1 MFDPDNPKR
10 IVNYRPLFSAA
21 VGFIAGLAAYRSIT
35 SIGLNTAGLIALLA
49 AIGLAAAALIFVFA
63 RHRQRILCVLIAA
76 FLFAFIRMPFAAP
89 DEISAGSYELTGT
102 VKDISNSQANTVVL
116 TRASLNGS
124 RLRYNVKLRIEG
136 DRTPEIGETI
146 KANCEAKLPSARFD
160 NYNER
165 LTLLAS
171 GISVKA
177 ECEGY
182 ETISEGSLPVTRK
195 LASLKSFLSN
205 KISELF
211 PDNAPIVTAFLLG
224 DRSGVDESDIESF
237 RSSGAIH
244 LLTISGL
251 HVGVLTAA
259 LFFILPKRYP
269 ILRLGVISAFLVVYC
284 ALTAFSPSLVRA
296 SVMSVSVLLADVAE
310 EKRDPLSSLSL
321 AALVILIVSPY
332 KFWSVGFRLSF
343 AACFGIFMLIP
354 PGYKRSLNG
363 PVGKLLDSALV
374 TLGATAATAMISAHY
389 FGTFPTYGLLSNL
402 IAVPL
407 FSIVIIL
414 SFVSVLV
421 GIVSP
426 SAGAV
431 IAFIPDK
438 MINTGVWLL
447 DRIRSLPYSELSVIP
462 PSTLTCALMLVLLFV
477 ISPYVLRPVKQRIKF
492 SIMTLLIFTASLFAD
507 IIKA

>member
-21 VGFIAGLAAYRSIT
+21 VGFITGLAAYRAIV
-35 SIGLNTAGLIALLA
+35 SIGLSTAGLIVLLA
-49 AIGLAAAALIFVFA
+49 LIGVAAAALIFIFA
-63 RHRQRILCVLIAA
+63 KHRQRIVCVLIAT

-89 DEISAGSYELTGT
+89 DTITAGTYELTGT
-102 VKDISNSQANTVVL
+102 VKEISTGQSNTVVL
-116 TRASLNGS
+116 THASLNGS
-124 RLRYNVKLRIEG
+124 RLRYNVKLKIESASTPKIG
-136 DRTPEIGETI
+136 DTI
-146 KANCEAKLPSARFD
+146 KANCEAKLPAARFD

-171 GISVKA
+171 GISIKA
-177 ECEGY
+177 ECEDF
-182 ETISEGSLPVTRK
+182 ETVSEGGLPVTRK
-195 LASLKSFLSN
+195 LASIKSYLSD
-205 KISELF
+205 KIADLF
-211 PDNAPIVTAFLLG
+211 PDNAPIVKAFLLG
-224 DRSGVDESDIESF
+224 DKSGVDESDIDSF
-237 RSSGAIH
+237 RSSGTMH

-259 LFFILPKRYP
+259 LFFILPRRYP
-269 ILRLGVISAFLVVYC
+269 LLRLILIGAFLAVYC
-284 ALTAFSPSLVRA
+284 AMTAFAPSLVRA
-296 SVMSVSVLLADVAE
+296 SIMSISVLLADVAE

-321 AALVILIVSPY
+321 AALVILVVSPY

-343 AACFGIFMLIP
+343 AACFGIFMLIT
-354 PGYKRSLNG
+354 PGYKSSIKG

-402 IAVPL
+402 IAVPI

-414 SFVSVLV
+414 SFISVLV
-421 GIVSP
+421 GIVVP
-426 SAGAV
+426 PAGAV
-431 IAFIPDK
+431 IAFVPDK

-447 DRIRSLPYSELSVIP
+447 GRIQSLPYSELNVIP

-492 SIMTLLIFTASLFAD
+492 SLMTLLIFTASLFAD